1 MKEGD
6 IAGITGIAFNYI
18 QGVRLKLE
26 PSALNYELQLL
37 LNGQARSTQAW
48 RSHYSTVFFC
58 CFGTPNYVSESR
70 PGHLLCVQFCC
81 PPKPFAS
88 KRSTFKACSNPP
100 VWILR
105 GVPMRQYS
113 FDEGPPQPV
122 LLDATSLKHHAQSG
136 ETRVTKRFVER

>member
-70 PGHLLCVQFCC
+70 PGHLCVSNSAAHPNPLRQKD
-81 PPKPFAS
+81 PLS
-88 KRSTFKACSNPP
+88 K
-100 VWILR
+100 
-105 GVPMRQYS
+105 
-113 FDEGPPQPV
+113 
-122 LLDATSLKHHAQSG
+122 HAQIRRCG
-136 ETRVTKRFVER
+136 FFEGCP